1 MEVIQSNNLGEKI
14 STWYAKNGRQNLPWR
29 YDISPYRVWISEI
42 MLQQTQVNT
51 AIAYFERFMAKY
63 PDLQTIKNATEDDIY
78 NMWSGLGYYR
88 RASFI
93 FQAKEL
99 IHEKFKGEMPD
110 NYDDL
115 MSLPGVGKS
124 TAGAIL
130 SIAFNKPYPIL
141 DANVKKVI
149 SRIFFKKNFEEK
161 IFWNLSEDLLDKK
174 NIFNFQQGVMD
185 LGSQLCLPKNPKCNL
200 CPVSSNCQSY
210 LKSEFP
216 LLSKKSIKR
225 KKEFLEFQLIQKN
238 QKYFMTKENK
248 LGYWANL
255 WMPPVLTANHQK
267 AEIIHKLSHRELNI
281 NFRNSNKKPEN
292 IEGKWFHKKE
302 LALIAIP
309 KPIFNRLLIDG

>member
-14 STWYAKNGRQNLPWR
+14 SNWYVKNGRQNLPWR
-29 YDISPYRVWISEI
+29 YSISPYRVWISEI

-63 PDLQTIKNATEDDIY
+63 PDLQTIKKASEDDIY
-78 NMWSGLGYYR
+78 NLWSGLGYYR

-99 IHEKFKGEMPD
+99 IHAKFKGEMPD

-115 MSLPGVGKS
+115 VSLPGVGKS

-141 DANVKKVI
+141 GANVKKVI

-185 LGSQLCLPKNPKCNL
+185 VGAKLCLPKNPRCNL
-200 CPVSSNCQSY
+200 CPVSKDCQSN
-210 LKSEFP
+210 LRNEFP
-216 LLSKKSIKR
+216 LLSKKSVKR

-281 NFRNSNKKPEN
+281 NFKNSNKKPKN
-292 IEGKWFHKKE
+292 IQGKWFHKKE

>member
-99 IHEKFKGEMPD
+99 IHAKFKGEMPD

-149 SRIFFKKNFEEK
+149 SRIFFKKIFEEK

-255 WMPPVLTANHQK
+255 WMPPVLKANHQK

-281 NFRNSNKKPEN
+281 NFKNSNKKPKN
-292 IEGKWFHKKE
+292 IQGKWFHKKE

>member
-1 MEVIQSNNLGEKI
+1 MAVIQSNNLGEKI
-14 STWYAKNGRQNLPWR
+14 SNWYVKNGRQNLPWR
-29 YDISPYRVWISEI
+29 YSISPYRVWISEI

-63 PDLQTIKNATEDDIY
+63 PDLQTIKKASEDDIY
-78 NMWSGLGYYR
+78 NLWSGLGYYR

-93 FQAKEL
+93 FQTKEL
-99 IHEKFKGEMPD
+99 IHTKFKGEMPD

-115 MSLPGVGKS
+115 VSLPGVGKS

-185 LGSQLCLPKNPKCNL
+185 VGAKLCLPKNPRCNL
-200 CPVSSNCQSY
+200 CPVSKDCQSN
-210 LKSEFP
+210 LRNEFP
-216 LLSKKSIKR
+216 LLSKKSVKR

-281 NFRNSNKKPEN
+281 NFKNSNKKPKN
-292 IEGKWFHKKE
+292 IQGKWFHRKE

>member
-14 STWYAKNGRQNLPWR
+14 SDWYTKNGRQNLPWR

-99 IHEKFKGEMPD
+99 IHAKFKGEMPD

-185 LGSQLCLPKNPKCNL
+185 VGAKLCLPKNPRCNL
-200 CPVSSNCQSY
+200 CPVSKDCQSN
-210 LKSEFP
+210 LRNEFP
-216 LLSKKSIKR
+216 LLSKKSVKR

-255 WMPPVLTANHQK
+255 WMPPVLIANHQK

-281 NFRNSNKKPEN
+281 NFKNSNKKPKN
-292 IEGKWFHKKE
+292 IQGKWFHKKE

>member
-14 STWYAKNGRQNLPWR
+14 SNWYVENGRQNLPWR
-29 YDISPYRVWISEI
+29 YSITPYRVWISEI

-63 PDLQTIKNATEDDIY
+63 PDLQTIKKASEDDIY
-78 NMWSGLGYYR
+78 NLWSGLGYYR

-99 IHEKFKGEMPD
+99 IHAKFKGEMPD

-115 MSLPGVGKS
+115 VSLPGVGKS

-185 LGSQLCLPKNPKCNL
+185 VGAKLCLPKNPRCNL
-200 CPVSSNCQSY
+200 CPVSKDCQSN
-210 LKSEFP
+210 LRNEFP
-216 LLSKKSIKR
+216 LLSKKSVKR

-281 NFRNSNKKPEN
+281 NFKNSNKKPKN
-292 IEGKWFHKKE
+292 IQGKWFHKKE

>member
-14 STWYAKNGRQNLPWR
+14 SDWYTKNGRQNLPWR

-78 NMWSGLGYYR
+78 NLWSGLGYYR

-99 IHEKFKGEMPD
+99 IHAKFKGEMPD

-115 MSLPGVGKS
+115 VSLPGVGKS

-185 LGSQLCLPKNPKCNL
+185 VGSQLCLPKNPRCNL
-200 CPVSSNCQSY
+200 CPVSKDCQSN
-210 LKSEFP
+210 LRNEFP
-216 LLSKKSIKR
+216 LLSKKSVKR

-281 NFRNSNKKPEN
+281 NFKNSNKKPKN
-292 IEGKWFHKKE
+292 IQGKWFHKKE

>member
-14 STWYAKNGRQNLPWR
+14 SNWYVKNGRQNLPWR
-29 YDISPYRVWISEI
+29 YSISPYRVWISEI

-63 PDLQTIKNATEDDIY
+63 PDLQTIKKASEDDIY
-78 NMWSGLGYYR
+78 NLWSGLGYYR

-99 IHEKFKGEMPD
+99 IHAKFKGEMPD

-115 MSLPGVGKS
+115 VSLPGVGKS

-185 LGSQLCLPKNPKCNL
+185 LGSQLCLPKNL
-200 CPVSSNCQSY
+200 
-210 LKSEFP
+210 
-216 LLSKKSIKR
+216 R
-225 KKEFLEFQLIQKN
+225 G
-238 QKYFMTKENK
+238 M
-248 LGYWANL
+248 
-255 WMPPVLTANHQK
+255 
-267 AEIIHKLSHRELNI
+267 
-281 NFRNSNKKPEN
+281 
-292 IEGKWFHKKE
+292 
-302 LALIAIP
+302 
-309 KPIFNRLLIDG
+309 

>member
-14 STWYAKNGRQNLPWR
+14 SNWYVKNGRQNLPWR
-29 YDISPYRVWISEI
+29 YSISPYRVWISEI

-63 PDLQTIKNATEDDIY
+63 PDLQTIKKASEDDIY
-78 NMWSGLGYYR
+78 NLWSGLGYYR

-99 IHEKFKGEMPD
+99 IHANFKGEMPD

-115 MSLPGVGKS
+115 VSLPGVGKS

-185 LGSQLCLPKNPKCNL
+185 VGAKLCLPKNPRCNL
-200 CPVSSNCQSY
+200 CPVSKDCQSN
-210 LKSEFP
+210 LRNEFP
-216 LLSKKSIKR
+216 LLSKKSVKR

-255 WMPPVLTANHQK
+255 WMPPVLIANHQK

-281 NFRNSNKKPEN
+281 NFKNSNKKPKN
-292 IEGKWFHKKE
+292 IQGKWFHKKE

-309 KPIFNRLLIDG
+309 KPMFNRLLIDG

>member
-99 IHEKFKGEMPD
+99 IHAKFKGEMPD

-255 WMPPVLTANHQK
+255 WMPPVLIANHQK

-281 NFRNSNKKPEN
+281 NFKNSNKKPKN
-292 IEGKWFHKKE
+292 IQGKWFHKKE

>member
-14 STWYAKNGRQNLPWR
+14 SNWYVENGRQNLPWR
-29 YDISPYRVWISEI
+29 YSISPYRVWISEI

-63 PDLQTIKNATEDDIY
+63 PDLQTIKKASEDDIY
-78 NMWSGLGYYR
+78 NLWSGLGYYR

-99 IHEKFKGEMPD
+99 IHAKFKGEMPD

-115 MSLPGVGKS
+115 VSLPGVGKS

-185 LGSQLCLPKNPKCNL
+185 VGAQLCLPKNPRCNL
-200 CPVSSNCQSY
+200 CPVSKDCQSN
-210 LKSEFP
+210 LRNEFP
-216 LLSKKSIKR
+216 LLSKKSVKR

-255 WMPPVLTANHQK
+255 WMPPVLKANHQK

-281 NFRNSNKKPEN
+281 NFKNANKKPKN
-292 IEGKWFHKKE
+292 IQGKWFHKKE

>member
-63 PDLQTIKNATEDDIY
+63 PDLQTIKKASEDDIY
-78 NMWSGLGYYR
+78 NLWSGLGYYR

-99 IHEKFKGEMPD
+99 IHAKFKGEMPD

-115 MSLPGVGKS
+115 VSLPGVGKS

-185 LGSQLCLPKNPKCNL
+185 VGAKLCLPKNPRCNL
-200 CPVSSNCQSY
+200 CPVSKDCQSN
-210 LKSEFP
+210 LRNEFP
-216 LLSKKSIKR
+216 LLSKKSVKR

-255 WMPPVLTANHQK
+255 WMPPVLIANHQK
-267 AEIIHKLSHRELNI
+267 TEIIHKLSHRELNI
-281 NFRNSNKKPEN
+281 NFKNSNKKPKN
-292 IEGKWFHKKE
+292 IQGKWFHKKE

>member
-1 MEVIQSNNLGEKI
+1 MEVIQSNKLGEKI
-14 STWYAKNGRQNLPWR
+14 SNWYVKNGRQNLPWR
-29 YDISPYRVWISEI
+29 YGISPYRVWISEI

-63 PDLQTIKNATEDDIY
+63 PDLQTIKKATEDDIY
-78 NMWSGLGYYR
+78 SMWSGLGYYR

-99 IHEKFKGEMPD
+99 IHTKFKGEMPNNFD
-110 NYDDL
+110 EL

-161 IFWNLSEDLLDKK
+161 MFWNLSEDLLDTK

-185 LGSQLCLPKNPKCNL
+185 VGSQLCLPKNPRCNL
-200 CPVSSNCQSY
+200 CPVSSDCQSN
-210 LKSEFP
+210 LRGEFP
-216 LLSKKSIKR
+216 LLSKKSVKR

-281 NFRNSNKKPEN
+281 NFKNSNKKPKN
-292 IEGKWFHKKE
+292 IQGKWFHKKE

>member
-14 STWYAKNGRQNLPWR
+14 SNWYVKNGRQNLPWR
-29 YDISPYRVWISEI
+29 YSISPYRVWISEI

-51 AIAYFERFMAKY
+51 AIAYFEKFMAKY
-63 PDLQTIKNATEDDIY
+63 PDLQTIKKASEDDIY
-78 NMWSGLGYYR
+78 NLWSGLGYYR

-99 IHEKFKGEMPD
+99 IHAKFKGEMPD

-115 MSLPGVGKS
+115 VSLPGVGKS

-185 LGSQLCLPKNPKCNL
+185 VGAKLCLPKNPRCNL
-200 CPVSSNCQSY
+200 CPVSKDCQSN
-210 LKSEFP
+210 LRNEFP
-216 LLSKKSIKR
+216 LLSKKSVKR

-255 WMPPVLTANHQK
+255 WMPPVLIANHQK

-281 NFRNSNKKPEN
+281 NFKNSNKKPKN
-292 IEGKWFHKKE
+292 IQGKWFHKKE

-309 KPIFNRLLIDG
+309 KPIFNRLLING

>member
-1 MEVIQSNNLGEKI
+1 MEVIQSNKLGEKI
-14 STWYAKNGRQNLPWR
+14 SNWYVKNGRQNLPWR
-29 YDISPYRVWISEI
+29 YGISPYRVWISEI

-63 PDLQTIKNATEDDIY
+63 PDLQTIKKASEDDIY
-78 NMWSGLGYYR
+78 NLWSGLGYYR

-99 IHEKFKGEMPD
+99 IHAKFKGEMPD

-115 MSLPGVGKS
+115 VSLPGVGKS

-185 LGSQLCLPKNPKCNL
+185 VGAKLCLPKNPRCNL
-200 CPVSSNCQSY
+200 CPVSKDCQSN
-210 LKSEFP
+210 LRNEFP
-216 LLSKKSIKR
+216 LLSKKSVKR

-255 WMPPVLTANHQK
+255 WMPPVLIANHQK

-281 NFRNSNKKPEN
+281 NFKNSNKKPKN
-292 IEGKWFHKKE
+292 IQGKWFHKKE

>member
-1 MEVIQSNNLGEKI
+1 MEVIQSINLGQKI
-14 STWYAKNGRQNLPWR
+14 SNWYVENGRQNLPWR
-29 YDISPYRVWISEI
+29 YGISPYRIWISEV

-51 AIAYFERFMAKY
+51 AITYFERFMAKY
-63 PDLQTIKNATEDDIY
+63 PDLETIKNATEDDIY
-78 NMWSGLGYYR
+78 NLWSGLGYYR
-88 RASFI
+88 RANYI

-99 IHEKFKGEMPD
+99 IHNKFKGEMPD
-110 NYDDL
+110 NYDEL
-115 MSLPGVGKS
+115 ISLPGIGRS

-149 SRIFFKKNFEEK
+149 SRIFFKKDFEEK
-161 IFWNLSEDLLDKK
+161 IFWNLSEDILDKK

-200 CPVSSNCQSY
+200 CPVNNNCQSN
-210 LKSEFP
+210 LRREFP
-216 LLSKKSIKR
+216 LLSKKSIKK

-255 WMPPVLTANHQK
+255 WMPPVLTTNHQK
-267 AEIIHKLSHRELNI
+267 AEIVHKLSHRELNI
-281 NFRNSNKKPEN
+281 NFRNSNKKPKN

-309 KPIFNRLLIDG
+309 KPIFNRLLMDG

>member
-99 IHEKFKGEMPD
+99 IHAKFKGEMPD

-255 WMPPVLTANHQK
+255 WMPPVSKANPQK

>member
-14 STWYAKNGRQNLPWR
+14 SNWYVKNGRQNLPWR
-29 YDISPYRVWISEI
+29 YSISPYRVWISEI

-63 PDLQTIKNATEDDIY
+63 PDLQTIKKASEDNIY
-78 NMWSGLGYYR
+78 NLWSGLGYYR

-99 IHEKFKGEMPD
+99 IHAKFKGEMPD

-115 MSLPGVGKS
+115 VSLPGVGKS

-149 SRIFFKKNFEEK
+149 SRIFFKKSFEEK

-185 LGSQLCLPKNPKCNL
+185 VGSQLCLPKNPRCNL
-200 CPVSSNCQSY
+200 CPVSKDCQSN
-210 LKSEFP
+210 LRNEFP
-216 LLSKKSIKR
+216 LLSKKSVKR

-255 WMPPVLTANHQK
+255 WMPPVLIANHQK

-281 NFRNSNKKPEN
+281 NFKNSNKKPKN
-292 IEGKWFHKKE
+292 IQGKWFHKKE

>member
-14 STWYAKNGRQNLPWR
+14 SNWYVENGRQNLPWR
-29 YDISPYRVWISEI
+29 YSISPYRVWISEI

-63 PDLQTIKNATEDDIY
+63 PDLQTIKKASEDDIY
-78 NMWSGLGYYR
+78 NLWSGLGYYR

-99 IHEKFKGEMPD
+99 IHAKFKGEMPD

-115 MSLPGVGKS
+115 VSLPGVGKS

-185 LGSQLCLPKNPKCNL
+185 VGAQLCLPKNPRCNL
-200 CPVSSNCQSY
+200 CPVSKDCQSN
-210 LKSEFP
+210 LRNEFP
-216 LLSKKSIKR
+216 LLSKKSVKR

-281 NFRNSNKKPEN
+281 NFKNSNKKPKN
-292 IEGKWFHKKE
+292 IQGKWFHKKE

>member
-14 STWYAKNGRQNLPWR
+14 SNWYVKNGRQNLPWR
-29 YDISPYRVWISEI
+29 YSISPYRVWISEI

-63 PDLQTIKNATEDDIY
+63 PDLQTIKKASEDDIY
-78 NMWSGLGYYR
+78 NLWSGLGYYR

-99 IHEKFKGEMPD
+99 IHAKFKGEMPD

-115 MSLPGVGKS
+115 VSLPGVGKS

-185 LGSQLCLPKNPKCNL
+185 VGAKLCLPKNPRCNL
-200 CPVSSNCQSY
+200 CPVSKDCQSN
-210 LKSEFP
+210 LRNEFP
-216 LLSKKSIKR
+216 LLSKKSVKR

-255 WMPPVLTANHQK
+255 WMPPVLTANHQE

-281 NFRNSNKKPEN
+281 NFKNSNKKPKN
-292 IEGKWFHKKE
+292 IQGKWFHKKE

>member
-14 STWYAKNGRQNLPWR
+14 SNWYVKNGRQNLPWR
-29 YDISPYRVWISEI
+29 YSISPYRVWISEI

-63 PDLQTIKNATEDDIY
+63 PDLQTIKKASEDDIY
-78 NMWSGLGYYR
+78 NLWSGLGYYR

-99 IHEKFKGEMPD
+99 IHAKFKGEMPD

-115 MSLPGVGKS
+115 VSLPGVGKS

-185 LGSQLCLPKNPKCNL
+185 VGAQLCLPKNPRCNL
-200 CPVSSNCQSY
+200 CPVSKDCQSN
-210 LKSEFP
+210 LRNEFP
-216 LLSKKSIKR
+216 LLSKKSVKR

-255 WMPPVLTANHQK
+255 WMPPVLIANHQK

-281 NFRNSNKKPEN
+281 NFKNSNKKPKN
-292 IEGKWFHKKE
+292 IQGKWFHKKE

>member
-14 STWYAKNGRQNLPWR
+14 SDWYTKNGRQNLPWR

-63 PDLQTIKNATEDDIY
+63 PDLQTIENATEDDIF

-88 RASFI
+88 RASYI

-99 IHEKFKGEMPD
+99 IHAKFKGEMPD

-130 SIAFNKPYPIL
+130 SIAFNTPYPIL

-185 LGSQLCLPKNPKCNL
+185 LGSQLCLPKNPKCDL
-200 CPVSSNCQSY
+200 CPVSSNCQSN

-238 QKYFMTKENK
+238 QKYFMTKE
-248 LGYWANL
+248 LSL
-255 WMPPVLTANHQK
+255 
-267 AEIIHKLSHRELNI
+267 IHI
-281 NFRNSNKKPEN
+281 
-292 IEGKWFHKKE
+292 
-302 LALIAIP
+302 
-309 KPIFNRLLIDG
+309 

>member
-99 IHEKFKGEMPD
+99 IHAKFKGEMPD

-149 SRIFFKKNFEEK
+149 SRIFFKKIFEEK

-281 NFRNSNKKPEN
+281 NFKNSNKKPKN
-292 IEGKWFHKKE
+292 IQGKWFHKKE

>member
-78 NMWSGLGYYR
+78 NLWSGLGYYR

-99 IHEKFKGEMPD
+99 IHAKFKGEMPD

-149 SRIFFKKNFEEK
+149 SRIFFKKIFEEK

-281 NFRNSNKKPEN
+281 NFKNSNKKPKN
-292 IEGKWFHKKE
+292 IQGKWFHKKE

>member
-14 STWYAKNGRQNLPWR
+14 SNWYVKNGRQNLPWR
-29 YDISPYRVWISEI
+29 YSISPYRVWISEI

-63 PDLQTIKNATEDDIY
+63 PDLQTIKKASEDDIY
-78 NMWSGLGYYR
+78 NLWSGLGYYR

-99 IHEKFKGEMPD
+99 IHAKFKGEMPD

-115 MSLPGVGKS
+115 VSLPGVGKS

-185 LGSQLCLPKNPKCNL
+185 VGAQLCLPKNPRCDL
-200 CPVSSNCQSY
+200 CPVSKDCQSN
-210 LKSEFP
+210 LRNEFP
-216 LLSKKSIKR
+216 LLSKKSVKR

-255 WMPPVLTANHQK
+255 WMPPVLIANHQK

-281 NFRNSNKKPEN
+281 NFKNSNKKPKN
-292 IEGKWFHKKE
+292 IQGKWFHKKE

>member
-1 MEVIQSNNLGEKI
+1 MEVMQSNNLGEKI
-14 STWYAKNGRQNLPWR
+14 STWYTKNGRQNLPWR

-63 PDLQTIKNATEDDIY
+63 PDLQTIKKASEDDIY
-78 NMWSGLGYYR
+78 NLWSGLGYYR

-99 IHEKFKGEMPD
+99 IHAKFKGEMPD

-115 MSLPGVGKS
+115 VSLPGVGKS

-161 IFWNLSEDLLDKK
+161 VFWNLSEDLLDKK

-185 LGSQLCLPKNPKCNL
+185 VGAQLCLPKNPRCNL
-200 CPVSSNCQSY
+200 CPVSKDCESN
-210 LKSEFP
+210 LRNEFP
-216 LLSKKSIKR
+216 LLSKKSVKR

-281 NFRNSNKKPEN
+281 NFKNSNKKPKN
-292 IEGKWFHKKE
+292 IQGKWFHKKE

-309 KPIFNRLLIDG
+309 KPVFNRLLIDG

>member
-14 STWYAKNGRQNLPWR
+14 SNWYVENGRQNLPWR
-29 YDISPYRVWISEI
+29 YSISPYRVWISEI

-63 PDLQTIKNATEDDIY
+63 PDLQTIKKASEDDIY
-78 NMWSGLGYYR
+78 NLWSGLGYYR

-99 IHEKFKGEMPD
+99 IHAKFKGEMPD

-185 LGSQLCLPKNPKCNL
+185 VGAQLCLPKNPRCNL
-200 CPVSSNCQSY
+200 CPVSKDCQSN
-210 LKSEFP
+210 LRNEFP
-216 LLSKKSIKR
+216 LLSKKSVKR

-281 NFRNSNKKPEN
+281 NFKNSNKKPKN
-292 IEGKWFHKKE
+292 IQGKWFHKKE

>member
-1 MEVIQSNNLGEKI
+1 MGVMQSNNLGEKI

-29 YDISPYRVWISEI
+29 YDITPYRVWISEI

-78 NMWSGLGYYR
+78 SMWSGLGYYR

-99 IHEKFKGEMPD
+99 IHAKFKGEMPD

-130 SIAFNKPYPIL
+130 SIAFSKPYPIL

-149 SRIFFKKNFEEK
+149 SRIFFKKIFEEK

-255 WMPPVLTANHQK
+255 WMPPVSLANQQK

-281 NFRNSNKKPEN
+281 NFRNSNKKPKN

-302 LALIAIP
+302 LAFIAIP

>member
-14 STWYAKNGRQNLPWR
+14 SNWYVKNGRQNLPWR
-29 YDISPYRVWISEI
+29 YSISPYRVWISEI

-63 PDLQTIKNATEDDIY
+63 PDLQTIKKASEDDIY
-78 NMWSGLGYYR
+78 NLWSGLGYYR

-99 IHEKFKGEMPD
+99 IHAKFKGEMPD

-115 MSLPGVGKS
+115 VSLPGVGKS

-185 LGSQLCLPKNPKCNL
+185 VGSQLCLPKNPRCNL
-200 CPVSSNCQSY
+200 CPVSKDCQSN
-210 LKSEFP
+210 LRNEFP
-216 LLSKKSIKR
+216 LLSKKSVKR

-255 WMPPVLTANHQK
+255 WMPPVLIANHQK

-281 NFRNSNKKPEN
+281 NFKNSNKKPKN
-292 IEGKWFHKKE
+292 IQGKWFHKKE

>member
-14 STWYAKNGRQNLPWR
+14 SNWYVKNGRQNLPWR
-29 YDISPYRVWISEI
+29 YSISPYRVWISEI

-63 PDLQTIKNATEDDIY
+63 PDLQTIKKASEDDIY
-78 NMWSGLGYYR
+78 NLWSGLGYYR

-99 IHEKFKGEMPD
+99 IHANFKGEMPD

-115 MSLPGVGKS
+115 VSLPGVGKS

-185 LGSQLCLPKNPKCNL
+185 VGAKLCLPKNPRCNL
-200 CPVSSNCQSY
+200 CPVSKDCQSN
-210 LKSEFP
+210 LRNEFP
-216 LLSKKSIKR
+216 LLSKKSVKR

-255 WMPPVLTANHQK
+255 WMPPVLIANHQK

-281 NFRNSNKKPEN
+281 NFKNSNKKPKN
-292 IEGKWFHKKE
+292 IQGKWFHKKE

>member
-14 STWYAKNGRQNLPWR
+14 SNWYVKNGRLNLPWR
-29 YDISPYRVWISEI
+29 YNISPYRVWISEI

-99 IHEKFKGEMPD
+99 IHAKFKGEMPD

-174 NIFNFQQGVMD
+174 NIFNFQQGIMD

-200 CPVSSNCQSY
+200 CPVSSNCQSN
-210 LKSEFP
+210 LRNEFP
-216 LLSKKSIKR
+216 LLSKKSVKR
-225 KKEFLEFQLIQKN
+225 KREFLEFQLIQKN

-255 WMPPVLTANHQK
+255 WMPPVLIANHQK

-281 NFRNSNKKPEN
+281 NFKNSNKKPKN
-292 IEGKWFHKKE
+292 IQGKWFHKKE

>member
-99 IHEKFKGEMPD
+99 IHAKFKGEMPD

-255 WMPPVLTANHQK
+255 WMPPVSEASHQK

>member
-14 STWYAKNGRQNLPWR
+14 SNWYIKNGRQNLPWR
-29 YDISPYRVWISEI
+29 YSISPYRVWISEI

-63 PDLQTIKNATEDDIY
+63 PDLQTIKKASEDDIY
-78 NMWSGLGYYR
+78 NLWSGLGYYR

-99 IHEKFKGEMPD
+99 IHAKFKGEMPD

-115 MSLPGVGKS
+115 VSLPGVGKS

-185 LGSQLCLPKNPKCNL
+185 VGSQLCLPKNPRCNL
-200 CPVSSNCQSY
+200 CPVSKDCQSN
-210 LKSEFP
+210 LRNEFP
-216 LLSKKSIKR
+216 SLSKKSIKR

-281 NFRNSNKKPEN
+281 NFKNSNKKPKN
-292 IEGKWFHKKE
+292 IQGKWFHKKE

>member
-1 MEVIQSNNLGEKI
+1 MEVIQSNNLGKKI
-14 STWYAKNGRQNLPWR
+14 SNWYAKNGRQNLPWR

-63 PDLQTIKNATEDDIY
+63 PDLQTIKNATEDDIF

-88 RASFI
+88 RASYI

-99 IHEKFKGEMPD
+99 IHAKFKGEMPD

-185 LGSQLCLPKNPKCNL
+185 VGAQLCLPKNPRCNL
-200 CPVSSNCQSY
+200 CPVSKDCQSN
-210 LKSEFP
+210 LRNEFP
-216 LLSKKSIKR
+216 LLSKKSVKR

-281 NFRNSNKKPEN
+281 NFRNSNKKPKN